1 MDAKEF
7 KRRALRGGYAY
18 APTVND
24 YMELHDETY
33 TEDDLQA
40 VYRLQQFRDGAEQA
54 RSEQY
59 VIKRGQ
65 EERED

>member
-24 YMELHDETY
+24 YMQTHDEPY
-33 TEDDLQA
+33 TDDDIQE
-40 VYRLQQFRDGAEQA
+40 VYRLQTWRD
-54 RSEQY
+54 
-59 VIKRGQ
+59 
-65 EERED
+65 EREHAMTEAVMQAQE

>member
-1 MDAKEF
+1 MNEREF
-7 KRRALRGGYAY
+7 RAAASKSGYAY
-18 APTVND
+18 AETVKD
-24 YMELHDETY
+24 YMELHDEPY

-40 VYRLQQFRDGAEQA
+40 VYRLQQFRDGVEQA